1 MNPNVQVDVVERLFH
16 EGPELVASGAATPA
30 RQEVAGLHWR
40 ARGLIEVS
48 LAPQYNPLDTAAHE
62 LWHSVEPM
70 LTPQEQATLQRAFP
84 ETDSLSHEERTA
96 YAFETWKKRKGSKP
110 GVPPIFR
117 KVSAFMRGV
126 RNWLRGQGVKKAE
139 DIFDTAERGEVGRRD
154 FGPLS
159 EAAQS
164 PEAAQAA
171 MAWHGSPHRF
181 DKFKTEA
188 IGTGRGRAGLRA
200 WVVLCRSEGGGGA
213 LSRHQLTQDASD
225 VLVEGKMQASDF
237 WSQGADLPNVSGLA
251 SWSGY
256 SATNWTHS
264 PMLGGYVSGAWRR
277 LERIR
282 SEPSLTGAPRP

>member
-1 MNPNVQVDVVERLFH
+1 MRVSETPPTHTPLKPEFEARVTEIRDEINRLAKRMNPNVQVDVVERLFH

-117 KVSAFMRGV
+117 KVSLFMRGV

-164 PEAAQAA
+164 
-171 MAWHGSPHRF
+171 R
-181 DKFKTEA
+181 K
-188 IGTGRGRAGLRA
+188 L
-200 WVVLCRSEGGGGA
+200 
-213 LSRHQLTQDASD
+213 
-225 VLVEGKMQASDF
+225 
-237 WSQGADLPNVSGLA
+237 
-251 SWSGY
+251 
-256 SATNWTHS
+256 
-264 PMLGGYVSGAWRR
+264 RR
-277 LERIR
+277 LRWR
-282 SEPSLTGAPRP
+282 GTGAPHPLRQVHDRGHRPGEGAQVYGHGLYFAEAKEGRRSTLSQGVARMDGRFEGDGRSALKNTASGTTAVGGAV